1 MEEEESKIMGLKQDF
16 VLRRLEDQGRFL
28 ARLILGKDEAH
39 YELPEYE
46 AMDNRADAL
55 YRKLLALVDNGEI
68 NEAENI
74 LLDELDTGDLN
85 MFEMALCFYLYL
97 AHLDEDFLE
106 EHRYTMEEIGE
117 GMEALAEDFG
127 VSGFEISMG
136 K

>member
-55 YRKLLALVDNGEI
+55 YRKLLALVDDGEI

-85 MFEMALCFYLYL
+85 MFE
-97 AHLDEDFLE
+97 
-106 EHRYTMEEIGE
+106 IGVFAFICILHIWMKIFWRSTDTRGRKSE
-117 GMEALAEDFG
+117 KAWKLWRKTLG
-127 VSGFEISMG
+127 
-136 K
+136 

>member
-55 YRKLLALVDNGEI
+55 TGNCWLLWMTERSTRRKTSFWMNWIPEI
-68 NEAENI
+68 
-74 LLDELDTGDLN
+74 
-85 MFEMALCFYLYL
+85 
-97 AHLDEDFLE
+97 
-106 EHRYTMEEIGE
+106 
-117 GMEALAEDFG
+117 
-127 VSGFEISMG
+127 
-136 K
+136 

>member
-1 MEEEESKIMGLKQDF
+1 MSF
-16 VLRRLEDQGRFL
+16 RNTRPWTTGRTHFTGNCW
-28 ARLILGKDEAH
+28 R
-39 YELPEYE
+39 
-46 AMDNRADAL
+46 
-55 YRKLLALVDNGEI
+55 LVDDGEI

-106 EHRYTMEEIGE
+106 EHRYTREEIGE

>member
-1 MEEEESKIMGLKQDF
+1 MKFEEDYVMRMIKDMVKALACVVFGKRFTEYEVEEEKADDTDF
-16 VLRRLEDQGRFL
+16 
-28 ARLILGKDEAH
+28 
-39 YELPEYE
+39 
-46 AMDNRADAL
+46 L
-55 YRKLLALVDNGEI
+55 YRDIIEMADRGKI

-85 MFEMALCFYLYL
+85 MFEIALCFYLYL

-106 EHRYTMEEIGE
+106 EHRYTREEIGE

>member
-68 NEAENI
+68 NEAEN
-74 LLDELDTGDLN
+74 
-85 MFEMALCFYLYL
+85 YP
-97 AHLDEDFLE
+97 
-106 EHRYTMEEIGE
+106 
-117 GMEALAEDFG
+117 
-127 VSGFEISMG
+127 SG
-136 K
+136 

>member
-1 MEEEESKIMGLKQDF
+1 MACVVFGKRFTEYEVEEEKADDTDF
-16 VLRRLEDQGRFL
+16 
-28 ARLILGKDEAH
+28 
-39 YELPEYE
+39 
-46 AMDNRADAL
+46 L
-55 YRKLLALVDNGEI
+55 YRDIIEMADRGKI

-85 MFEMALCFYLYL
+85 MFEIALCFYLYL

-106 EHRYTMEEIGE
+106 EHRYTREEIGE
-117 GMEALAEDFG
+117 GMEALVEDFG

>member
-55 YRKLLALVDNGEI
+55 YRKLLALVDDGEI

-85 MFEMALCFYLYL
+85 MFEMALCFLS
-97 AHLDEDFLE
+97 
-106 EHRYTMEEIGE
+106 
-117 GMEALAEDFG
+117 
-127 VSGFEISMG
+127 VSCTSG
-136 K
+136 

>member
-16 VLRRLEDQGRFL
+16 VLRR
-28 ARLILGKDEAH
+28 
-39 YELPEYE
+39 
-46 AMDNRADAL
+46 
-55 YRKLLALVDNGEI
+55 LLALVDNGEI

-106 EHRYTMEEIGE
+106 EHRYTREEIGE

>member
-55 YRKLLALVDNGEI
+55 YRKLLALVDDGEI

-85 MFEMALCFYLYL
+85 MFEMALSGGAPIHEGGNRRRHGSSGGRLW
-97 AHLDEDFLE
+97 
-106 EHRYTMEEIGE
+106 GE
-117 GMEALAEDFG
+117 R
-127 VSGFEISMG
+127 I
-136 K
+136 